1 MKHKLKSILTLV
13 LLILSFAGQAQTV
26 DNFLRNDNKINAVIV
41 IVVIILTGLF
51 AFLFYIERKVKSLE
65 DKED

>member
-13 LLILSFAGQAQTV
+13 LLILSFVGQAQTV